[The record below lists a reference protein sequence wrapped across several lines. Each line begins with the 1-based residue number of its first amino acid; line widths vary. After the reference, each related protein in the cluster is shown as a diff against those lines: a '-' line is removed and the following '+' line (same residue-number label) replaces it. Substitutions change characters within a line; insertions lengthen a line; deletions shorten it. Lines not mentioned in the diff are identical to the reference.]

1 MALVQ
6 TGHGIYSCEA
16 FGPWA
21 GRREK
26 NGRVWIMYDELTP
39 SDIRK
44 MEEEIEHRKLVV
56 RPKALEEVKEARA
69 HGDLSE
75 NFEYYAAKK
84 FKNQNESR
92 IRYLE
97 RMIRTAKVISE
108 ESAEDE
114 AGINNTV
121 TVEFVDDG
129 TVESYKIVTTVRG
142 NSLANL
148 ISNESPLGKAL
159 LGKKEGESAHVQ
171 VNDAIGYDVKILK
184 IENTVDDGSDKIR
197 SF

>member
-1 MALVQ
+1 
-6 TGHGIYSCEA
+6 
-16 FGPWA
+16 
-21 GRREK
+21 
-26 NGRVWIMYDELTP
+26 MYDELTP
-39 SDIRK
+39 SDIKK

-56 RPKALEEVKEARA
+56 RKQALEDVKEARA

-114 AGINNTV
+114 VGINNTV
-121 TVEFVDDG
+121 TVEFEDDG

-159 LGKKEGESAHVQ
+159 LGKKVGESAHVQ
-171 VNDAIGYDVKILK
+171 VNDTIGYDVKIIK

>member
-1 MALVQ
+1 
-6 TGHGIYSCEA
+6 
-16 FGPWA
+16 
-21 GRREK
+21 
-26 NGRVWIMYDELTP
+26 MYDELTP
-39 SDIRK
+39 SDIKK
-44 MEEEIEHRKLVV
+44 MEEEIEYRKLVV
-56 RPKALEEVKEARA
+56 RPQALEDVKETRA

-75 NFEYYAAKK
+75 NFEYHAAKK

-97 RMIRTAKVISE
+97 KMIKTAKIISE

-114 AGINNTV
+114 VGINNTV
-121 TVEFVDDG
+121 TVEFTEDG
-129 TVESYKIVTTVRG
+129 SVEAFKIVTTVRG
-142 NSLANL
+142 NSLENL

-159 LGKKEGESAHVQ
+159 LGRKEGDTAHVQ
-171 VNDAIGYDVKILK
+171 VNEAIGYDVKILK